1 MCRLLFSLQLLSCA
15 ALDQT
20 FILFSQFVR
29 LPMISIIIFYEFIG
43 LMSKILD
50 LDQSLSSLQLLFF
63 VVWFFLFIYE
73 NNAER

>member
-1 MCRLLFSLQLLSCA
+1 MCRLLFSLQLVSCA

-63 VVWFFLFIYE
+63 VVWFFLFIYK